1 MTGLHAHG
9 SNFARRIATML
20 AMATVWF
27 CLCVSGVFAQSAEAP
42 ERVEVIAQGQ
52 AGFGRLIIRFRD
64 RLNLPSYTVTTA
76 GGVMALEFSKAID
89 TQLPDVTEH
98 LSDYIAV
105 GRVDPDN
112 KGIRFGLKRE
122 FRINKIEAGERLFLD
137 LIPPDWTGLDP
148 ALPEEVVKELALR
161 AEQAALLAERRR
173 KEKVARESKP
183 ELDMRLGRHP
193 TFSRLV
199 FDWSIPTEAKFEVVD
214 RTASIR
220 FEWPVDVDLYKV
232 QSDLPPEI
240 EGVSKA
246 VTEDGL
252 VLSFQLA
259 KEVDPRFF
267 NEEERRYTLDL
278 DFAHNEDIAVP
289 LADLVD
295 GNIPE
300 DLQLA
305 SNDLETPIDVGDDGD
320 RLIERT
326 GPSESRQTA
335 ITPFINRIGGTVRL
349 VFPFEQDTPAAVY
362 KRGGAVWM
370 VFDTHVK
377 VNAPSDLDM
386 MGGIADEINVDSAGE
401 TQIVRLNLN
410 ADRLATLGSE
420 GRSWVL
426 SLGDILISPTEAMTL
441 SQNVTPSGRIR
452 IAADLMRPA
461 RVHTIRDPN
470 VGDLLHVVTAY
481 PPSRAVVRDLEY
493 VDFRALKAVH
503 GLVVKPYHEALNLSI
518 DGTNVIIDAEDS
530 LILSEGQERRG
541 ADALEANENRAGYLD
556 LTTFKVDNGRDFTG
570 KFEEIAN
577 RAAEAEGP
585 QLEATRLELAR
596 FYIAAR
602 LPQEAIGVLN
612 VVQDTTSRPAL
623 AERTKAALG
632 AASVLAHRPDDA
644 LQYLLDESIFEATDS
659 LMWQTMARV
668 QRGEYDVARQNAL
681 QSEEVVPNYPHWLQ
695 NEFYFAGA
703 RAAIEQNDASL
714 AVRYLGS
721 IDFASLDRENLSRY
735 DLLAGRIDEIEERY
749 EEALDTYGSVMNADI
764 RPTHAEAVYR
774 TLVILEKTDK
784 IDYEK
789 AKTTL
794 EMQSLIWRGDK
805 LAAKIQ
811 HKLGQFQFRTGNY
824 REGFETLEHMAAQY
838 QDTEDETALY
848 DEAREVFANL
858 YLNGEADR
866 MDPIAAL
873 SIFYD
878 FRSLA
883 PAGAKGDEMIRNL
896 ARRLVKVDLLEQ
908 AAGLLE
914 YQIENR
920 LDGVARAK
928 VAADLAVIHIADRR
942 PDLALKTLYGTRMAN
957 LVPTLERQRRILEA
971 RALIDAGRDELAV
984 DILNAVEGR
993 DAELLEVD
1001 AHWAG
1006 RRYREAAEQLERIY
1020 ADGLPDGPLT
1030 QTTRNHLV
1038 KAAVA
1043 YTLAGD
1049 EIGLTRLR
1057 AKYSDRMSSTPE
1069 WPVFEF
1075 VTSQTAYG
1083 TTEFRKLA
1091 RQIADV
1097 DSLNSFLNA
1106 YKTQYVESGAIS
1118 PQGDVL

>member
-1 MTGLHAHG
+1 MGKNCAQKM
-9 SNFARRIATML
+9 SMMRRIVGFVWATML
-20 AMATVWF
+20 AT
-27 CLCVSGVFAQSAEAP
+27 CVFASSAYAQAEPP

-52 AGFGRLIIRFRD
+52 TGFGRLIIRFKD
-64 RLNLPSYTVTTA
+64 RLNLPSYTVTIA
-76 GGVMALEFSKAID
+76 GGVMALEFSKPIE
-89 TQLPDVTEH
+89 TILPDVTEH

-105 GRVDPDN
+105 ARLDPDA

-122 FRINKIEAGERLFLD
+122 FRVNKIEAGERLFLD
-137 LIPPDWTGLDP
+137 LIPPGWTGLDP

-173 KEKVARESKP
+173 KAKIARESRP
-183 ELDMRLGRHP
+183 EVDLRLGRHP
-193 TFSRLV
+193 TFSRIV
-199 FDWSIPTEAKFEVVD
+199 FDWSIDTEAKFELVD

-220 FEWPVDVDLYKV
+220 FEWPIDVDLYKIE
-232 QSDLPPEI
+232 SDLPPEI
-240 EGVSKA
+240 VGVSKL
-246 VTEDGL
+246 VSEDGL
-252 VLSFQLA
+252 QLQFQLA
-259 KEVDPRFF
+259 DEVEPRFF
-267 NEEERRYTLDL
+267 EEEGKRYTLDL
-278 DFAHNEDIAVP
+278 DFSNNESISVP

-295 GNIPE
+295 GEIPS

-305 SNDLETPIDVGDDGD
+305 ADEPEIGPEEVPTAD
-320 RLIERT
+320 RMVPRT

-370 VFDTHVK
+370 VFDTHVR
-377 VNAPSDLDM
+377 VNQPGDLDM

-410 ADRLATLGSE
+410 SDRLATLGSE

-441 SQNVTPSGRIR
+441 TQNVTPNGRVR
-452 IAADLMRPA
+452 IAADLNRPA
-461 RVHTIRDPN
+461 RVHQIRDPN
-470 VGDLLHVVTAY
+470 VGDMLNVVTAY

-503 GLVVKPYHEALNLSI
+503 GLVIKPYHDNVRVTIEES
-518 DGTNVIIDAEDS
+518 NVIIDSDDT

-541 ADALEANENRAGYLD
+541 DDALEANENRAGYLD
-556 LTTFKVDNGRDFTG
+556 LTSLEVKNGQEFHV

-577 RAAEAEGP
+577 RAAESEGP

-596 FYIAAR
+596 FYIASR
-602 LPQEAIGVLN
+602 LPHEAIGVLD
-612 VVQDTTSRPAL
+612 VVSTDTKRPAL

-632 AASVLAHRPDDA
+632 AANVMANRPDDA
-644 LQYLLDESIFEATDS
+644 LQHLLDDTIFEATDS

-668 QRGEYDVARQNAL
+668 QRGEYDIARENAL
-681 QSEEVVPNYPHWLQ
+681 QSEEVVENYPHWIQ
-695 NEFYFAGA
+695 NEFYFAAA
-703 RAAIEQNDASL
+703 RAAIEENDASL
-714 AVRYLGS
+714 AVRYLGA
-721 IDFASLDRENLSRY
+721 IDFASLKKEDLSRY

-749 EEALDTYGSVMNADI
+749 EEALDTYGSVMNADV

-774 TLVILEKTDK
+774 TLLILDKTGK
-784 IDYEK
+784 IDLEK
-789 AKTTL
+789 AKQTL
-794 EMQSLIWRGDK
+794 EIQSLIWRGDQ

-811 HKLGQFQFRTGNY
+811 HMLGQFQFRTADY
-824 REGFETLEHMAAQY
+824 RAGFETLEHMASQY
-838 QDTEDETALY
+838 QDSEDETALY
-848 DEAREVFANL
+848 DEAREVFSRL
-858 YLNGEADR
+858 YLDGEADR

-878 FRSLA
+878 FRQLA
-883 PAGAKGDEMIRNL
+883 PVGAKGDEMIRNL
-896 ARRLVKVDLLEQ
+896 ARRLVRMDLLEQ

-914 YQIENR
+914 YQIDNR

-942 PDLALKTLYGTRMAN
+942 PDLALKTLYRTRMAN

-984 DILNAVEGR
+984 EILTGLEGR
-993 DAELLEVD
+993 DAELLQVD

-1006 RRYREAAEQLERIY
+1006 RRYRAAAEQLERIY
-1020 ADGLPDGPLT
+1020 ADGLPTGPLPT
-1030 QTTRNHLV
+1030 SVRNHLV

-1069 WPVFEF
+1069 WPIFEF
-1075 VTSQTAYG
+1075 VTSKTAYG
-1083 TTEFRKLA
+1083 TTEFRQLA

-1097 DSLNSFLNA
+1097 DSLNSFLGA
-1106 YKTQYVESGAIS
+1106 YKSQYVESGALA
-1118 PQGDVL
+1118 PNGDIL